1 MSSYYKKLM
10 TMKRLPKTLFG
21 RLFLLIILF
30 MLVNFVL
37 LRLVFVLLIAEPGG
51 QQFAY
56 LSETLSTLVKEID
69 VHSSP
74 EEKLKLSEQLQQRTG
89 FILLWNTDQQW
100 DKLPDLPYYRSL
112 EKTLVNNWGSEL
124 TSRLQS
130 EPKQIFWLL
139 HSTAP
144 QFSLGTPLIERI
156 GMWKY
161 LSIGFLMAL
170 LLSLLSALIAARYLK
185 STLIPLVDGAKLMGQ
200 NLGGHIIKP
209 RGPDEIRELAIVMN
223 TMSADIKEMTKQ
235 QEFLL
240 AGMSHDLRTPLTRI
254 RIATRVLGFDT
265 SGFIEGINQ
274 DIAEMDLALNQFI
287 ALARFNVEQTEPW
300 VMGDLNQLIKA
311 VSEKYQ
317 RSEIN
322 LRLGLKITPLVRFKP
337 MALERYLYNIIDN
350 SLKHGD
356 GNITLSTTLKGNT
369 IELCVSD
376 NGPGFALSAEA
387 LASYSD
393 LRVECSRGNGL
404 GLRIVQQIAKLHEG
418 KLTLRNKSEGG
429 AEIILSLKANLDK
442 VESS

>member
-30 MLVNFVL
+30 MLVTFVL

-112 EKTLVNNWGSEL
+112 EKTLVDNWGSEL

-287 ALARFNVEQTEPW
+287 AF
-300 VMGDLNQLIKA
+300 IKMI
-311 VSEKYQ
+311 E
-317 RSEIN
+317 N
-322 LRLGLKITPLVRFKP
+322 G
-337 MALERYLYNIIDN
+337 
-350 SLKHGD
+350 
-356 GNITLSTTLKGNT
+356 GN
-369 IELCVSD
+369 
-376 NGPGFALSAEA
+376 
-387 LASYSD
+387 
-393 LRVECSRGNGL
+393 R
-404 GLRIVQQIAKLHEG
+404 
-418 KLTLRNKSEGG
+418 
-429 AEIILSLKANLDK
+429 
-442 VESS
+442 

>member
-1 MSSYYKKLM
+1 
-10 TMKRLPKTLFG
+10 
-21 RLFLLIILF
+21 
-30 MLVNFVL
+30 
-37 LRLVFVLLIAEPGG
+37 
-51 QQFAY
+51 
-56 LSETLSTLVKEID
+56 
-69 VHSSP
+69 
-74 EEKLKLSEQLQQRTG
+74 
-89 FILLWNTDQQW
+89 
-100 DKLPDLPYYRSL
+100 
-112 EKTLVNNWGSEL
+112 
-124 TSRLQS
+124 
-130 EPKQIFWLL
+130 
-139 HSTAP
+139 
-144 QFSLGTPLIERI
+144 
-156 GMWKY
+156 
-161 LSIGFLMAL
+161 
-170 LLSLLSALIAARYLK
+170 
-185 STLIPLVDGAKLMGQ
+185 
-200 NLGGHIIKP
+200 
-209 RGPDEIRELAIVMN
+209 MN

-311 VSEKYQ
+311 VSKKYQ

-322 LRLGLKITPLVRFKP
+322 LRLGLKIMPLVRFKP